1 MKILKSKK
9 WSIEKELVLKKDQIY
24 VSKEELRTEIIQ
36 LYHDTPVKGHRER
49 WKIAE
54 LVERNYW
61 WSKITK
67 KVKRYVDRYN
77 TCQRNKN
84 HTKALVEKLIPNTI
98 PEKL

>member
-1 MKILKSKK
+1 
-9 WSIEKELVLKKDQIY
+9 
-24 VSKEELRTEIIQ
+24 
-36 LYHDTPVKGHRER
+36 
-49 WKIAE
+49 
-54 LVERNYW
+54 VERNYW